1 MLPNELFYKLSL
13 SQVPNIGPV
22 AAKALVKHFG
32 NATSVFKSK
41 KGELQKIP
49 GIGLQRATAIAEFTN
64 FRVIEDE
71 IKFIEKHNIEILFF
85 DEEKYPQQLINCVD
99 APLVLFYKGNANL
112 NNTKAI
118 SIVGSRKNS
127 NYGKKL
133 IAELLEG
140 IAQYNPL
147 IVSGLALGIDIIAHR
162 TALQNKLA
170 TVACL
175 AHGLDRIYPDSHK
188 ATAKEMIENGGLLSE
203 YFSGTIPDKEN
214 FPTRNR
220 IVAGMTQATII
231 VETDIKGGSMI
242 TANLADSYNKDVM
255 AYPGDIFSTT
265 SNGCNYL
272 IKSHKAHMITEPK
285 DLIEL
290 LNWEPITIKP
300 KIQRSLFIELSPEEK
315 IIYDLVAEKISIPTD
330 LLRQLS
336 QLTNAQIASATLSL
350 EMQNI
355 IVCKPG
361 KVFEL
366 Y

>member
-13 SQVPNIGPV
+13 SQIPNIGPV
-22 AAKALVKHFG
+22 AAKALIKHFG
-32 NATSVFKSK
+32 TANSVFKAK
-41 KGELQKIP
+41 KGELQKIA
-49 GIGLQRATAIAEFTN
+49 GIGFQRANAVAEFNN
-64 FRVIEDE
+64 FKLIEDE
-71 IKFIEKHNIEILFF
+71 LKFIEKHKIELLFF
-85 DEEKYPQQLINCVD
+85 DEAKYPQYLVPCVD
-99 APLVLFYKGNANL
+99 APLVLFYKGNADL

-162 TALQNKLA
+162 TALQNNLS

-175 AHGLDRIYPDSHK
+175 AHGLDRIYPDNHK
-188 ATAKEMIENGGLLSE
+188 ATAKEMIEKGGLISE
-203 YFSGTIPDKEN
+203 YFSGTNPDKEN

-242 TANLADSYNKDVM
+242 TANIADSYNKDVM
-255 AYPGDIFSTT
+255 AFPGDIFSTT

-272 IKSHKAHMITEPK
+272 IKSHKANMITEAK
-285 DLIEL
+285 DLIDL
-290 LNWEPITIKP
+290 LNWEPIINKP
-300 KIQRSLFIELSPEEK
+300 KLQRSLFIELTAEEK
-315 IIYDLVAEKISIPTD
+315 IIYDLIAEKTALPTD
-330 LLRQLS
+330 ELRQLS
-336 QLTNAQIASATLSL
+336 QLSNAQIASATLSL

-355 IVCKPG
+355 IICKPG